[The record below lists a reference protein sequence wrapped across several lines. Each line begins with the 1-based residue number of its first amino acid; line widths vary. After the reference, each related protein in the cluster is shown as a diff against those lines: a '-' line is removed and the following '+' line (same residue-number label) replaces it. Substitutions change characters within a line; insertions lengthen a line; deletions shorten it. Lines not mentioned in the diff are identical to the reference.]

1 MMRFRTYDLPITFD
15 VTRTV
20 SENEVQVKDEIFK
33 GFEAQAA
40 DIIKWIKKDQEQQE
54 QIGRDYIR
62 EYFPSLIDGDL
73 NCENYKEDD
82 YKKLK
87 DTLLAKMKKFFDAS
101 FRLLKTGNVE
111 SLWVSNLPNNLN
123 SDEKETF
130 HRLMLSNKHQGV
142 VNRAIP
148 FNNYPQSNARQWR
161 VEGSWNWTGE
171 PYTSSSTNSGEDQG
185 NQPVVGTS
193 QSATYEKVK
202 RKSTSTLRLG
212 RKKRRRK
219 RLSARREPIRRQ

>member
-1 MMRFRTYDLPITFD
+1 
-15 VTRTV
+15 
-20 SENEVQVKDEIFK
+20 
-33 GFEAQAA
+33 
-40 DIIKWIKKDQEQQE
+40 
-54 QIGRDYIR
+54 
-62 EYFPSLIDGDL
+62 
-73 NCENYKEDD
+73 
-82 YKKLK
+82 
-87 DTLLAKMKKFFDAS
+87 
-101 FRLLKTGNVE
+101 VE

-171 PYTSSSTNSGEDQG
+171 PYTSSSTNSVEDQG
-185 NQPVVGTS
+185 NQPVVQPPANQPVVGTS

-202 RKSTSTLRLG
+202 KKSTSTLRLG

-219 RLSARREPIRRQ
+219 NGKKKKAK